1 MRDIDTLEG
10 DERFKDLVWEILELH
25 ARKQQDYGS
34 DEDPFANVRASQE
47 YGVPAWIGALVRAN
61 DKVTRL
67 KNFAR
72 KGALSNESARDSM
85 LDGAVY
91 NLIAVIL
98 YDEESAYERAE
109 VHPQHA

>member
-1 MRDIDTLEG
+1 MRDIDELLG
-10 DERFKDLVWEILELH
+10 DARFKDLVWEILELH

-47 YGVPAWIGALVRAN
+47 YGVPAWVGSLIRAN

-72 KGALSNESARDSM
+72 KGALANESARDSM
-85 LDGAVY
+85 LDIAVY
-91 NLIAVIL
+91 MLITVVL
-98 YDEESAYERAE
+98 YDEES
-109 VHPQHA
+109 HAN